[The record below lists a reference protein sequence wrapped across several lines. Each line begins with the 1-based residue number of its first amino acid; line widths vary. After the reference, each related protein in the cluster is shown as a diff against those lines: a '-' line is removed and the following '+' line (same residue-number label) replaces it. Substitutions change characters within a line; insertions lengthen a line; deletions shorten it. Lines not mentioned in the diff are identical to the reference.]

1 MPRDPIDKAAMLS
14 EMAMWSTVK
23 SEANGFGALDVS
35 KFSMDIKAAPALS
48 HATNTP
54 EVVSVTF
61 SAFP

>member
-54 EVVSVTF
+54 E
-61 SAFP
+61 AG